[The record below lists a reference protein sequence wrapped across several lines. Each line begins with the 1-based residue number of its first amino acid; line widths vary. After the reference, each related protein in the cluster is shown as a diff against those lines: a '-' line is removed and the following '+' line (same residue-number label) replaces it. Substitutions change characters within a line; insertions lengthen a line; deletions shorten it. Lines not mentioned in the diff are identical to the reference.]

1 MALWTTAS
9 LTVTVESLV
18 SLFLVARRPL
28 SLALCGNNN
37 IPRGFQPRERGS
49 MDGPHGNPHP
59 RQKKEPRGG
68 GGFNSLHVGS
78 SLVIVAFMIIAA
90 ERHEPADRFNPIQ
103 RVAIV
108 TMLRYLIR
116 QLYAEFHDEY

>member
-1 MALWTTAS
+1 MALWTTAN

-18 SLFLVARRPL
+18 SLFLVAQRPL

-59 RQKKEPRGG
+59 RQKKSQGEEEGLTVYTSDHP
-68 GGFNSLHVGS
+68 SL
-78 SLVIVAFMIIAA
+78 L
-90 ERHEPADRFNPIQ
+90 
-103 RVAIV
+103 
-108 TMLRYLIR
+108 LRL
-116 QLYAEFHDEY
+116 